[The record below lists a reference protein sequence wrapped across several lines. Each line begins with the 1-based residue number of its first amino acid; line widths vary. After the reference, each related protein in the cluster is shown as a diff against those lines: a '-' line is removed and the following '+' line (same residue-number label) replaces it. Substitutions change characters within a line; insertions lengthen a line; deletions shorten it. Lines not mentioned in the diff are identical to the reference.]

1 MTAVNPRTFDFLVI
15 GAGIIGLNVAL
26 LLKSRF
32 SDSRICL
39 VEKEKELGLHGSGRN
54 SGVLHA
60 GFYYSA
66 DSMKARFCKEGNK
79 QLTGYCLE
87 KGLPINRCG
96 KLVVAADEAE
106 LAGLDELLRRGLA
119 NGVELDEVSEAEARE
134 IEPRV
139 ITFRKAL
146 FSPTTATV
154 SPQEVVRALADDAR
168 KAGIEI
174 LTDTAFLGQTG
185 RLVKTSKGNFEAG
198 YVVNAAGLYADRIAM
213 HYGFSQYFRILPFKG
228 LYLYAGEDEPGLRT
242 NIYPV
247 PDLRHPFL
255 GVHFTV
261 DVTGRTKI
269 GPTAI
274 PALWREQYEGV
285 ENFSF
290 SEMAEILMR
299 DAGLLLHNDF
309 GFRQVAFQEFRK
321 LSRSRMT
328 HLAGRMVSGVRRD
341 AYKKWGKPGIRAQL
355 VNIRERR
362 LEMDFCFE
370 GDDRSFHVLNA
381 VSPAFTCSMPF
392 PRHVVNQIE
401 NLLG

>member
-1 MTAVNPRTFDFLVI
+1 MNLKTFDFLVI

-26 LLKSRF
+26 LLKNRF
-32 SDSRICL
+32 SGSRVCL
-39 VEKEKELGLHGSGRN
+39 IEKEKELGLHASGRN

-66 DSMKARFCKEGNK
+66 DSMKARFCKDGNK
-79 QLTGYCLE
+79 QLTEYCLQKE
-87 KGLPINRCG
+87 LPINRCG

-106 LAGLDELLRRGLA
+106 LAGLNELLRRGVA
-119 NGVELDEVSEAEARE
+119 NGVELEEMTEAEARE

-139 ITFRKAL
+139 ITFQKAL
-146 FSPTTATV
+146 FSPTTVTV
-154 SPQEVVRALADDAR
+154 SPQAVMAALADDAR

-174 LTDTAFLGQTG
+174 LTDTAFLGQNG
-185 RLVKTSKGNFEAG
+185 RQVSTSKSNIEAG

-213 HYGFSQYFRILPFKG
+213 SYGFAQHLKILPFKG
-228 LYLYAGEDEPGLRT
+228 LYLYANEGEPGLRT

-261 DVTGRTKI
+261 DVNGKTKI

-274 PALWREQYEGV
+274 PAFWREQYEGM

-290 SEMAEILMR
+290 NEMAEILMR
-299 DAGLLLHNDF
+299 DAGLLWHNDF
-309 GFRQVAFQEFRK
+309 GFRQVAFQEFQK
-321 LSRSRMT
+321 HSRSKLT
-328 HLAGRMVSGVRRD
+328 ELAGRMVRDVRRD

-355 VNIRERR
+355 VNTRERR

-381 VSPAFTCSMPF
+381 VSPGFTCSMPF
-392 PRHVVNQIE
+392 SLHVVNQIE

>member
-1 MTAVNPRTFDFLVI
+1 MPQKTFDFVVI
-15 GAGIIGLNVAL
+15 GAGIIGLNIAL
-26 LLKSRF
+26 LLKKRF
-32 SDSRICL
+32 SGSRICL
-39 VEKEKELGLHGSGRN
+39 IEKEKQPGLHGSGRN

-79 QLTGYCLE
+79 HLTEYCME
-87 KGLPINRCG
+87 RGLPINRCG

-106 LAGLDELLRRGLA
+106 LAGLEELLRRGRA
-119 NGVELDEVSEAEARE
+119 NGVEIEEISEVEARE
-134 IEPRV
+134 IEPRA
-139 ITFRKAL
+139 ITFHKAL

-154 SPQEVVRALADDAR
+154 SPQAVVCAMADDAR

-174 LTDTAFLGQTG
+174 LTDTAFIAQDE
-185 RLVKTSKGNFEAG
+185 RRVRTSQGDINAG

-213 HYGFSQYFRILPFKG
+213 SYGFSQNFRILPFKG
-228 LYLYAGEDEPGLRT
+228 LYLYANEGEPGLRT

-247 PDLRHPFL
+247 PDLRYPFL

-261 DVTGRTKI
+261 DVMGRTKI

-274 PALWREQYEGV
+274 PAFWREQYGGA
-285 ENFSF
+285 ENFNF
-290 SEMAEILMR
+290 SEMTEILMR
-299 DAGLLLHNDF
+299 DASLFWHNDF
-309 GFRQVAFQEFRK
+309 GFRQVAFREFQKR
-321 LSRSRMT
+321 SRSKLT
-328 HLAGRMVSGVRRD
+328 QLAGRMVKGVRQD

-355 VNIRERR
+355 VNIREKR

-381 VSPAFTCSMPF
+381 VSPAFTCAGPF
-392 PRHVVNQIE
+392 SLHVVNQIE
-401 NLLG
+401 NLIR

>member
-1 MTAVNPRTFDFLVI
+1 MTPRIFDFLVI
-15 GAGIIGLNVAL
+15 GAGIIGLNIAL
-26 LLKSRF
+26 LLKNRFPGSRV
-32 SDSRICL
+32 CL
-39 VEKEKELGLHGSGRN
+39 IEKEIEPGLHASGRN

-79 QLTGYCLE
+79 QLTDYCME
-87 KGLPINRCG
+87 RGLPINRCG

-106 LAGLDELLRRGLA
+106 IPGLDELLRRGRA
-119 NGVELDEVSEAEARE
+119 NGVELKEVSEAEARE
-134 IEPRV
+134 IEPRA

-154 SPQEVVRALADDAR
+154 SPQAVVCALADDAR

-174 LTDTAFLGQTG
+174 LTDTAFLAQDAQ
-185 RLVKTSKGNFEAG
+185 RLRTSKGDIKAG

-213 HYGFSQYFRILPFKG
+213 NFGFSQDFRILPFKG
-228 LYLYAGEDEPGLRT
+228 LYLYANEGEPGLRT

-255 GVHFTV
+255 GVHFTI
-261 DVTGRTKI
+261 DVMGRTKI

-274 PALWREQYEGV
+274 PAFWREQYGGV
-285 ENFSF
+285 QNFSF
-290 SEMAEILMR
+290 SEMTDILMR
-299 DAGLLLHNDF
+299 DARLLWDNDF
-309 GFRQVAFQEFRK
+309 GFRQVAFQEFQKR
-321 LSRSRMT
+321 SRSKLTR
-328 HLAGRMVSGVRRD
+328 LAGRMVQGVRRD

-362 LEMDFCFE
+362 LEMDFCCE

-381 VSPAFTCSMPF
+381 VSPAFTCSSPF
-392 PRHVVNQIE
+392 SLHVVNQIE
-401 NLLG
+401 DLLG